1 MLFSLFVI
9 ASSATATSEGN
20 LGGSPTLEVEAPTPE
35 PRRRSRQTIIATGHP
50 CSSNFECQ
58 KRFGQGASCHG
69 GFSRQ
74 CVLVR
79 MSSPPT
85 LTPVPKLVACTDDY
99 VCHERF
105 GPSMWCNHGKGYCEP
120 ANPRFGRRLEAD
132 DRELDGAP
140 VVEKEPRRMGRAD
153 QMFMEMPAQ
162 APGADFTSSNFSA
175 EEVACEKTADTLA
188 VMLEDAVRILNE
200 MEALNHNFEMGA
212 QLQGALVF
220 QSLSGPYEE
229 DDYPEGEDYSE
240 DDDQFEDSFDMEERR
255 RPEVGVQLKLDPRG
269 TKCYEI
275 TWCLAS
281 CASHAFQLKWEGWKP
296 ILMCN

>member
-1 MLFSLFVI
+1 
-9 ASSATATSEGN
+9 
-20 LGGSPTLEVEAPTPE
+20 
-35 PRRRSRQTIIATGHP
+35 
-50 CSSNFECQ
+50 
-58 KRFGQGASCHG
+58 
-69 GFSRQ
+69 
-74 CVLVR
+74 
-79 MSSPPT
+79 
-85 LTPVPKLVACTDDY
+85 
-99 VCHERF
+99 
-105 GPSMWCNHGKGYCEP
+105 
-120 ANPRFGRRLEAD
+120 
-132 DRELDGAP
+132 
-140 VVEKEPRRMGRAD
+140 MGRAD

-162 APGADFTSSNFSA
+162 APGFNGSA

-229 DDYPEGEDYSE
+229 DYPEGEDYSE

>member
-1 MLFSLFVI
+1 M
-9 ASSATATSEGN
+9 
-20 LGGSPTLEVEAPTPE
+20 
-35 PRRRSRQTIIATGHP
+35 
-50 CSSNFECQ
+50 
-58 KRFGQGASCHG
+58 
-69 GFSRQ
+69 
-74 CVLVR
+74 
-79 MSSPPT
+79 
-85 LTPVPKLVACTDDY
+85 
-99 VCHERF
+99 
-105 GPSMWCNHGKGYCEP
+105 P
-120 ANPRFGRRLEAD
+120 A
-132 DRELDGAP
+132 
-140 VVEKEPRRMGRAD
+140 
-153 QMFMEMPAQ
+153 QMPAQ
-162 APGADFTSSNFSA
+162 APRGG
-175 EEVACEKTADTLA
+175 ELACEKTADTLA

-220 QSLSGPYEE
+220 QSLSGPYDE
-229 DDYPEGEDYSE
+229 DEDYSE